1 MRMTRM
7 FGKTLRQDPAEAET
21 PSYRLFLKGGLIHQ
35 VAAGVYAYL
44 PIALRTIHKI
54 EQIIREEMD
63 AAGAQELKMPSL
75 QPLELWDQ
83 TNRATDFGPN
93 LMRLKDRR
101 ERDMVIAPTHE
112 EVVTLLARL
121 TVQSYRDLPM
131 NVFQIQTKF
140 RDEPRP
146 RAGLIRVREFDMK
159 DAYSFDADE
168 EALDVTYRRMLTAY
182 QNIYR
187 RCGLPFMTVEA
198 DSGAIGGKDSHEF
211 ILPTESGEDLILF
224 CANGDYAAN
233 VERAASRRAEM
244 PGEDPLPLEEVHT
257 PGIRTIQD
265 LADFLALPAHRT
277 LKAVFYASDGQM
289 VFVTVR
295 GDLDVNEVKL
305 RNLLH
310 SGDLHIA
317 TDEEVKRAG
326 LVAGSASAV
335 GLQGVK
341 TVADQSIY
349 EGGNFVVG
357 ANREDYHL
365 RNANPGR
372 DFQPDVVA
380 DIALAA
386 AGQGCP
392 TCSGVL
398 ESTRGIEVGH
408 IFKLG
413 TFFSETLGAYFL
425 DQEGQQRPL
434 VMGCYGIGVGRLM
447 AAAIEQNHDAA
458 GMIWPSPIAPYQ
470 VHLIALNAG
479 SPEVA
484 PHAEALYSELQDA
497 GLEVLFDDR
506 PETAG
511 VKFNDADLLGLPVRV
526 VISPRTI
533 KADEVELKPRS
544 GQEAQKAPRENALA
558 DTLALLDI

>member
-1 MRMTRM
+1 M

-21 PSYRLFLKGGLIHQ
+21 ASHRLFLKAGFIHQ
-35 VAAGVYAYL
+35 IASGVYAYL

-54 EQIIREEMD
+54 EQIIREEME

-83 TNRATDFGPN
+83 TNRATAFGPN

-101 ERDMVIAPTHE
+101 DREMVIAPTHE

-121 TVQSYRDLPM
+121 SVQSYRDLPM

-168 EALDVTYRRMLTAY
+168 EALDLTYRRMLTAY

-224 CANGDYAAN
+224 CTNGDYAAN
-233 VERAASRRAEM
+233 VERAASRR
-244 PGEDPLPLEEVHT
+244 GEVPKEEPLALEEVHT
-257 PGIRTIQD
+257 LGVRTIQE
-265 LADFLALPAHRT
+265 LADFLSVPAQKT
-277 LKAVFYASDGQM
+277 LKAVFYVSGGEM
-289 VFVTVR
+289 VFVTLR
-295 GDLDVNEVKL
+295 GDLEVNEVKL
-305 RNLLH
+305 NNLLH
-310 SGDLHIA
+310 GENLHIA

-326 LVAGSASAV
+326 LVAGSASPV
-335 GLQGVK
+335 GLKGVK
-341 TVADQSIY
+341 IVADTSIN
-349 EGGNFVVG
+349 EGGNFVAG

-372 DFQPDVVA
+372 DFEPDLVA
-380 DIALAA
+380 DIAQAA

-392 TCSGVL
+392 TCDGIL
-398 ESTRGIEVGH
+398 DSTKGIEVGH

-413 TFFSETLGAYFL
+413 TFFSETLGAHFL
-425 DQEGQQRPL
+425 DQEGQQKPL
-434 VMGCYGIGVGRLM
+434 IMGCYGIGVGRLM
-447 AAAIEQNHDAA
+447 AAAIEQSHDDA
-458 GMIWPSPIAPYQ
+458 GMIWAAPIAPYQ
-470 VHLIALNAG
+470 VHLVALNADN
-479 SPEVA
+479 PEVA
-484 PHAEALYSELQDA
+484 LQAEALYKDMRDA

-511 VKFNDADLLGLPVRV
+511 VKFNDADLLGLPIRV

-533 KADEVELKPRS
+533 KASEVELKLRS
-544 GQEAQKAPRENALA
+544 GGEAIKVPQGEALEQVKALLA
-558 DTLALLDI
+558 D